1 MYLYRFLCQYNLLT
15 QNNNKIKILIILYIM
30 EDGIEHSTSIL
41 ISKIKDMNQDNII
54 VTKEKPT
61 K

>member
-1 MYLYRFLCQYNLLT
+1 
-15 QNNNKIKILIILYIM
+15 M